1 MFAVQRS
8 YALFDFDGTLIDGDS
23 IIRFLFFAR
32 KRGLCRFA
40 QTLRAGLSAAAYSL
54 RLTTAERAKQA
65 SLSFLRGHTEAEI
78 AALSR
83 DFCREVLVPALRPNG
98 VEELLRRKAE
108 GCEVL
113 LISASPAFYLEPL
126 KDVLPIDRIIAT
138 RFDVADGVHTAR
150 IAGHNCKGVEKPL
163 RLAEDLAAR
172 GDMVEYAASWGYG
185 DSGSDEPM
193 MALCANKVGVN
204 AGRKLRAALRGA
216 DGVRFVSW

>member
-1 MFAVQRS
+1 MQRR

-23 IIRFLFFAR
+23 IVRFLLFAKR
-32 KRGLCRFA
+32 RGLCGA
-40 QTLRAGLSAAAYSL
+40 KAVLRAGLLAAAYSL
-54 RLTTAERAKQA
+54 RLIGAESAKQK
-65 SLSFLRGHTEAEI
+65 SLAFLIGRTQQEVD
-78 AALSR
+78 ALSQA
-83 DFCREVLVPALRPNG
+83 FCREVLVPALRPEG
-98 VEELLRRKAE
+98 VSELKRRHKE

-126 KDVLPIDRIIAT
+126 KSALPIDRIIAT
-138 RFDVADGVHTAR
+138 RFDVSGGVHTAR

-172 GDMVEYAASWGYG
+172 GDMVDYAASWGYG

-193 MALCANKVGVN
+193 LALCGNKVAVN
-204 AGRKLRAALRGA
+204 AKRKLRKALKGA